1 MRRAASL
8 ALFALT
14 AFACA
19 RPAPPPTPTPLPT
32 VAATVT
38 AVPQPTQDAEAADV
52 QDAFLANVNDL
63 TSEVEDLASAK
74 CDELSAETRDNPTEV
89 TEIRGFAATLKRV
102 GTQQPALNTD
112 EVRSALAALDLAI
125 GHLDGALTTCGIKP

>member
-1 MRRAASL
+1 ML
-8 ALFALT
+8 ALVALAT
-14 AFACA
+14 AACS
-19 RPAPPPTPTPLPT
+19 RPAPPPTPLPT
-32 VAATVT
+32 AVATATP
-38 AVPQPTQDAEAADV
+38 ALQPTVDAQAADV

-74 CDELSAETRDNPTEV
+74 CEELAAETRDNPTVV
-89 TEIRGFAATLKRV
+89 TEIHGFAATLKRV
-102 GTQQPALNTD
+102 GGQQPALNTD